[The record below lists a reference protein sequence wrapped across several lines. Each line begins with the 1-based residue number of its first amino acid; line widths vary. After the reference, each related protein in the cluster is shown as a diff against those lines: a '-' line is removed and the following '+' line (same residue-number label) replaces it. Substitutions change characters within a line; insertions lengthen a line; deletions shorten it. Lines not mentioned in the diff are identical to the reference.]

1 MVEMRTNINN
11 ALTTVLGN
19 AELLVH
25 EPGLPASVQM
35 QADAIRSMAMRL
47 HEIFCRFSSI
57 EKELSGGN
65 RDLNSKA
72 ASAAAGR

>member
-1 MVEMRTNINN
+1 
-11 ALTTVLGN
+11 
-19 AELLVH
+19 
-25 EPGLPASVQM
+25 
-35 QADAIRSMAMRL
+35 MAMRL